1 MTELATTIADH
12 PWRSVAAAFA
22 LGAWLAI
29 EPRAARVVAR
39 ELAMVGVRS
48 LRARWSAAP

>member
-1 MTELATTIADH
+1 MTDLATTISDH

-29 EPRAARVVAR
+29 EPRSARVVVR
-39 ELAMVGVRS
+39 EVAMIGLRS